1 MAFILHSQ
9 LLSMAAFVHTVETGS
24 FTAAAVRMGVSK
36 SATGKHVARLEQRL
50 GVKLL
55 NRTTRSINLTEE
67 GELYYR
73 SCLNVLDELDEAE
86 SLLASRKKVVS
97 GTLRISLPVS
107 YGRICVMPVLAT
119 LCTEYPELR
128 LDITFTDRR
137 VILSRKISILLYGSV
152 IQETLPVFPG
162 EKSPLSVLSFALL
175 LHTLVVTACLAAQ
188 KNCFYMPAWAFQGW
202 QVLPWKVLDENGRL
216 TLIEPTIRHIV
227 SHGEALRDAAVS
239 GMGIAFLS
247 TWLAGDEIAKGQL
260 RIIPV
265 TTPSMMPRL
274 RRCGLFQ
281 EISHPG
287 SGRWWTD
294 CTLRSM
300 RRLPGPGSDE
310 CRNETI

>member
-24 FTAAAVRMGVSK
+24 FTAAAIRMGVSK

-55 NRTTRSINLTEE
+55 NRTTRSISLTEE

-73 SCLNVLDELDEAE
+73 SCLRVMDELDETE
-86 SLLASRKKVVS
+86 SLLASRKKLVS

-119 LCTEYPELR
+119 LCTEYPELK

-137 VILSRKISILLYGSV
+137 VDLIEENIDLAIRLGDTGNSASLAGRKIATQRSV
-152 IQETLPVFPG
+152 ICASPTYINHHGLPG
-162 EKSPLSVLSFALL
+162 SAEELLS
-175 LHTLVVTACLAAQ
+175 HDCLGFSRDG
-188 KNCFYMPAWAFQGW
+188 K
-202 QVLPWKVLDENGRL
+202 VLPWKVLNANGDML
-216 TLIEPTIRHIV
+216 QIEPSIRHIV

-247 TWLAGDEIAKGQL
+247 TWLAGDEITNGKL
-260 RIIPV
+260 RTIPV
-265 TTPSMMPRL
+265 ETPEYDAPVTALWPVSRNLSPRIRVVVDKL
-274 RRCGLFQ
+274 YAEL
-281 EISHPG
+281 
-287 SGRWWTD
+287 
-294 CTLRSM
+294 
-300 RRLPGPGSDE
+300 
-310 CRNETI
+310 NN

>member
-24 FTAAAVRMGVSK
+24 FTAASARLGVSK

-55 NRTTRSINLTEE
+55 NRTTRSISLTEE

-73 SCLNVLDELDEAE
+73 SCLRVMDELDEAE

-97 GTLRISLPVS
+97 GTLRISLPTS

-119 LCTEYPELR
+119 LCSEYPELR

-137 VILSRKISILLYGSV
+137 VDLIEENIDLAVRLGDTGNSASLVGRKITSQRSV
-152 IQETLPVFPG
+152 ICASPAYINRHGLPG
-162 EKSPLSVLSFALL
+162 SAEELL
-175 LHTLVVTACLAAQ
+175 LHVCLG
-188 KNCFYMPAWAFQGW
+188 FSRDGR
-202 QVLPWKVLDENGRL
+202 VLPWKVLDENGRIA
-216 TLIEPTIRHIV
+216 LIEPTIRHIV
-227 SHGEALRDAAVS
+227 SHGEALRDAAVR

-247 TWLAGDEIAKGQL
+247 TWLAGNEIAKGEL

-265 TTPSMMPRL
+265 TTPEYDAPVTALWPVSRNLSPRIRVVVDRL
-274 RRCGLFQ
+274 YTALSKDPVG
-281 EISHPG
+281 
-287 SGRWWTD
+287 
-294 CTLRSM
+294 
-300 RRLPGPGSDE
+300 RRL
-310 CRNETI
+310 

>member
-24 FTAAAVRMGVSK
+24 FTAAAIRMGVSK

-55 NRTTRSINLTEE
+55 NRTTRSISLTEE

-73 SCLNVLDELDEAE
+73 SCLRVMDELDETE
-86 SLLASRKKVVS
+86 SLLASRKKLVS

-119 LCTEYPELR
+119 LCAEYPELK

-137 VILSRKISILLYGSV
+137 VDLIEENIDLAVRLGDTGNSASLAGRKIATQRSV
-152 IQETLPVFPG
+152 ICASPAYINHHGLPG
-162 EKSPLSVLSFALL
+162 SAEELLS
-175 LHTLVVTACLAAQ
+175 HDCLGFSRDG
-188 KNCFYMPAWAFQGW
+188 K
-202 QVLPWKVLDENGRL
+202 VLPWKVLNANGDML
-216 TLIEPTIRHIV
+216 QIEPSIRHIV

-247 TWLAGDEIAKGQL
+247 TWLAGDEITDGKL

-265 TTPSMMPRL
+265 ETPEYDAPVTALWPVSRNLSPRIRVVVDKL
-274 RRCGLFQ
+274 YAEL
-281 EISHPG
+281 
-287 SGRWWTD
+287 
-294 CTLRSM
+294 
-300 RRLPGPGSDE
+300 
-310 CRNETI
+310 NK

>member
-107 YGRICVMPVLAT
+107 YGRICVMPALAT

-137 VILSRKISILLYGSV
+137 VDLIEENIDLAVRLGDTGNSASLSGRKIATQRSV
-152 IQETLPVFPG
+152 ICASPAYISRHGLPG
-162 EKSPLSVLSFALL
+162 SAEELL
-175 LHTLVVTACLAAQ
+175 LHACLG
-188 KNCFYMPAWAFQGW
+188 FSRDGR
-202 QVLPWKVLDENGRL
+202 VLPWKVLDENGRL

-265 TTPSMMPRL
+265 TTPVYDAPVTALWPVSRNLSPRI
-274 RRCGLFQ
+274 RAVV
-281 EISHPG
+281 
-287 SGRWWTD
+287 D
-294 CTLRSM
+294 
-300 RRLPGPGSDE
+300 RLYAAF
-310 CRNETI
+310 NEETARTR

>member
-137 VILSRKISILLYGSV
+137 VDLIEENIDLAVRLGDTGNSASLSGRKIATQRSV
-152 IQETLPVFPG
+152 ICASPAYISRHGLPG
-162 EKSPLSVLSFALL
+162 SAEELL
-175 LHTLVVTACLAAQ
+175 LHACLG
-188 KNCFYMPAWAFQGW
+188 FSRDGR
-202 QVLPWKVLDENGRL
+202 VLLWKVLDENGRL

-265 TTPSMMPRL
+265 TTPEYDAPVTALWPVSRNLSPRI
-274 RRCGLFQ
+274 RAVV
-281 EISHPG
+281 
-287 SGRWWTD
+287 D
-294 CTLRSM
+294 
-300 RRLPGPGSDE
+300 RLYAAF
-310 CRNETI
+310 NEETARTR